1 MSVGLRDW
9 RPFLRALAE
18 EIDAVAGPTGRDA
31 LLRRTGLRM
40 AALCPLPASTST
52 EALAIEMNEVLSGAG
67 WGSVAIEFSE
77 AERCLY
83 LTHRGMP
90 RIGGGGTPP
99 GTWLGSVLEGLYE
112 GWLGQQPGADTTLNT
127 RRATSDSGET
137 VVLRYGRS

>member
-1 MSVGLRDW
+1 MIAGLQDW

-18 EIDAVAGPTGRDA
+18 EMDAVAGPAGRDA

-40 AALCPLPASTST
+40 AALYPLPPRAST
-52 EALAIEMNEVLSGAG
+52 EALAIEMNEILAAAG
-67 WGSVAIEFSE
+67 WGSVSIDFSE
-77 AERCLY
+77 SDRCLY
-83 LTHRGMP
+83 LTHTGLP

-112 GWLGQQPGADTTLNT
+112 GWLAQQPGADTTLLA
-127 RRATSDSGET
+127 RRANTEGSDV